1 MRYTYFL
8 TKTKQMEYADIHID
22 DIILRLFNGTAS
34 PDDIATLSR
43 WMEQDAANRQYFEQQ
58 QREWN
63 ADGGGDIASTF
74 DYEAAFGRFERHIA
88 QDKNAPTADEYD
100 ADETTPH
107 RLWSINH
114 PWLRLQLRVVASVA
128 AVALIVIGTWLSYN
142 RYTKQYAE
150 RFANMVNVEAP
161 AGSRAK
167 VMLPDGT
174 AVWLNA
180 GSQLSYSQGF
190 GITDRNVRINGEGYF
205 EVGKGSDMPMSVCS
219 SNMCVRD
226 IGTKFNFRD
235 YPEEPT
241 AEVTLCEGEV
251 GVTSVKFPKHEVVIH
266 PEQMTLL
273 DKRTGRITATSCY
286 SADKRLW
293 TSGELVMD
301 EMTIH
306 QIITAIERAYKVSIV
321 IESER
326 VKHLQLC
333 GTLNLDRENL
343 DEILQVIATAG
354 SISYKVKNKTVYLK

>member
-8 TKTKQMEYADIHID
+8 TKTKQMEYADIQID

-34 PDDIATLSR
+34 PDDIATLSQ
-43 WMEQDAANRQYFEQQ
+43 WMEKDAANRQYFEQQ

-88 QDKNAPTADEYD
+88 QDKDAPTADEYD
-100 ADETTPH
+100 ADETTLH

-219 SNMCVRD
+219 SNMGVRD

-241 AEVTLCEGEV
+241 AEVTL
-251 GVTSVKFPKHEVVIH
+251 
-266 PEQMTLL
+266 
-273 DKRTGRITATSCY
+273 
-286 SADKRLW
+286 
-293 TSGELVMD
+293 
-301 EMTIH
+301 
-306 QIITAIERAYKVSIV
+306 
-321 IESER
+321 
-326 VKHLQLC
+326 
-333 GTLNLDRENL
+333 
-343 DEILQVIATAG
+343 
-354 SISYKVKNKTVYLK
+354 

>member
-1 MRYTYFL
+1 MA
-8 TKTKQMEYADIHID
+8 K
-22 DIILRLFNGTAS
+22 
-34 PDDIATLSR
+34 
-43 WMEQDAANRQYFEQQ
+43 DAANRQYFEQQ

-88 QDKNAPTADEYD
+88 QDKDAPTADEYD

-114 PWLRLQLRVVASVA
+114 PWLRMQLRVAASVA

-142 RYTKQYAE
+142 RYTKQYAD

-161 AGSRAK
+161 SGSRAK

-241 AEVTLCEGEV
+241 AEVTL
-251 GVTSVKFPKHEVVIH
+251 
-266 PEQMTLL
+266 
-273 DKRTGRITATSCY
+273 
-286 SADKRLW
+286 
-293 TSGELVMD
+293 
-301 EMTIH
+301 
-306 QIITAIERAYKVSIV
+306 
-321 IESER
+321 
-326 VKHLQLC
+326 
-333 GTLNLDRENL
+333 
-343 DEILQVIATAG
+343 
-354 SISYKVKNKTVYLK
+354 